1 MAVKVAPLTD
11 KKIKSV
17 KNAEKDYVLSDGNGL
32 QLRIRSNGTKAWN
45 FNYKHPQTRK
55 RINIGIGVY
64 PGVSLINARK
74 KAQIYRD
81 LLAQDIDPK
90 EERDIKLNQEKQV
103 TEFTVK
109 NIALEWYELKKDDV
123 TEDYALDIWRSLER
137 HIFPKLEN
145 FPISTI
151 TAPQVIELLRP
162 IESKGSLET
171 VKRLIQRMNEIMTY
185 AVNGGVI
192 YANPLSGIR
201 ANFKKPKKAHMLALK
216 PEELPELMI
225 AIANANIKRTTRCL
239 IEWQLHTMTRPS
251 ESAGSTWKEIDID
264 NKIWTIPAE
273 RMKKRKEHIVPLTDQ
288 MLALIEVMRPI
299 SAHREFLFPS
309 DRNPRT
315 HANSQTA
322 NVALKRMNFGGRLVS
337 HGLRS
342 IASTTLNEQGFE
354 SDLIEAALAH
364 VGDNQVR
371 NAYNRTDYLERR
383 RPMMNW
389 WSGHIEEAA
398 KGSNS
403 ITGLKNLK
411 LLKA

>member
-251 ESAGSTWKEIDID
+251 ESAGATWKEIDID

-383 RPMMNW
+383 RPMMGW
-389 WSGHIEEAA
+389 WSGYIEEAA

>member
-1 MAVKVAPLTD
+1 MAIKVIPLTD
-11 KKIKSV
+11 KKINSAKIQD
-17 KNAEKDYVLSDGNGL
+17 KDYVLSDGDGL
-32 QLRIRSNGTKAWN
+32 QLRVRSNGSKIWN

-55 RINIGIGVY
+55 RVNINIGKY

-74 KAQIYRD
+74 KAQSYRD
-81 LLAQDIDPK
+81 LLAQDLDPK
-90 EERDIKLNQEKQV
+90 EERNNKLNEEKAISDH
-103 TEFTVK
+103 TVK
-109 NIALEWYELKKDDV
+109 NIALEWYELKKHSV
-123 TEDYALDIWRSLER
+123 TADYATDIWRSLER

-145 FPISTI
+145 TPITNI
-151 TAPQVIELLRP
+151 TAPIVIELLRP
-162 IESKGSLET
+162 IEVKGNLET
-171 VKRLIQRMNEIMTY
+171 VKRLTQRLNEIMTY
-185 AVNGGVI
+185 AVNGGI
-192 YANPLSGIR
+192 IFANPLSGIK
-201 ANFKKPKKAHMLALK
+201 ANFKKPKKTHMLSLK
-216 PEELPELMI
+216 PDELPELMI
-225 AIANANIKRTTRCL
+225 AIANASIKRTTRCL

-251 ESAGSTWKEIDID
+251 ESAGARWEEIDLEE
-264 NKIWTIPAE
+264 NTWTIPPE
-273 RMKKRKEHIVPLTDQ
+273 RMKKRREHIVPLTDQ
-288 MLALIEVMRPI
+288 ALTLIEVMRPI

-322 NVALKRMNFGGRLVS
+322 NVALKRMDFGGRLVS

-354 SDLIEAALAH
+354 ADLVEAALAH

-383 RPMMNW
+383 RPMMSW

-403 ITGLKNLK
+403 ITGLKSLK

>member
-1 MAVKVAPLTD
+1 MVVKVTPLND
-11 KKIKSV
+11 KKIK
-17 KNAEKDYVLSDGNGL
+17 NAKTKDKDYVLSDGDGL
-32 QLRIRSNGTKAWN
+32 QLRIRASGSKLWN

-55 RINIGIGVY
+55 RINIGFGIY
-64 PGVSLINARK
+64 PSVSLLNARV
-74 KAQIYRD
+74 KASKARS

-90 EERDIKLNQEKQV
+90 ENREKQLIETKEI
-103 TEFTVK
+103 TEHTVK
-109 NIALEWYELKKDDV
+109 NIALEWFELKKNSV
-123 TEDYALDIWRSLER
+123 TEDYSKDIWRSLEK
-137 HIFPKLEN
+137 HILPKLEN
-145 FPISTI
+145 IPISHI

-162 IESKGSLET
+162 IEANGSLET
-171 VKRLIQRMNEIMTY
+171 VKRLTQRMNEIMTY
-185 AVNGGVI
+185 AVNGGII
-192 YANPLSGIR
+192 YSNPLSGIR
-201 ANFKKPKKAHMLALK
+201 ANFKKPKKSHMLALK

-225 AIANANIKRTTRCL
+225 AIANASIKRTTRCL

-251 ESAGSTWKEIDID
+251 ESAGARWDEIDLKD
-264 NKIWTIPAE
+264 KTWTIPAE
-273 RMKKRKEHIVPLTDQ
+273 RMKKRKQHIVPLTDQ
-288 MLALIEVMRPI
+288 TLALIEIMKPI

-309 DRNPRT
+309 DRDPKK

-354 SDLIEAALAH
+354 SDLVEAALAH

-383 RPMMNW
+383 RPMMGW
-389 WSGHIEEAA
+389 WSDHILEAS

-403 ITGLKNLK
+403 ITGLRCLK
-411 LLKA
+411 IAL